1 MKQGDLA
8 KVGEQAIAAIERQE
22 RLDGLADRLQGLV
35 RGALAAAGP
44 AQRSVKNFLHGTW
57 LGHPLH
63 VVLTDV
69 PVGAW
74 TAALVMDLLDDGRRP
89 SRQATG
95 ADTAVAVGIAGAV
108 MAAAPGLAD
117 WHHTSGV
124 ARRSGLVH
132 GLLNTAALALY
143 TGSLL
148 MRRRGRRTAGR
159 GLSGLGY
166 VLVMASAYIG
176 GHLVYRL
183 RMGVDHST
191 DGAGPTEFVPVLRVD
206 ELAEGQPR
214 RVLVDGRPVVI
225 VRRGA
230 RVAALAE
237 VCSHLGGPLAEGRVD
252 GETITCP
259 WHGSRFSLDDGSVV
273 EGPATM
279 PQPLYE
285 ARVHQGRIEIRRATP
300 VPRAA

>member
-8 KVGEQAIAAIERQE
+8 KAGETAIAAIESQE
-22 RLDGLADRLQGLV
+22 RLDGLAEKLQSAV
-35 RGALAAAGP
+35 RRAFEAAGP
-44 AQRSVKNFLHGTW
+44 AQRTLKNLLHGTW

-63 VVLTDV
+63 VVITDI

-74 TAALVMDLLDDGRRP
+74 TAALVMDLLDDGSRR
-89 SRQATG
+89 SRHATG
-95 ADTAVAVGIAGAV
+95 ADAAVAVGIAGAV

-117 WHHTSGV
+117 WHHTSGA

-143 TGSLL
+143 TGSLP
-148 MRRRGRRTAGR
+148 MRRSGRRTGGKA
-159 GLSGLGY
+159 LSGLGY
-166 VLVMASAYIG
+166 AVVLAAAYIG

-183 RMGVDHST
+183 RVGVDHST
-191 DGAGPTEFVPVLRVD
+191 DGSGPAEFVPVMSVEQLPER
-206 ELAEGQPR
+206 QPR
-214 RVLVDGRPVVI
+214 RIQVDGRSVVI
-225 VRRGA
+225 VRRGT

-237 VCSHLGGPLAEGRVD
+237 VCSHLGGPLAEGRVE
-252 GETITCP
+252 GEAIVCP
-259 WHGSRFSLDDGSVV
+259 WHGSRFSLDNGSVI

-285 ARVHQGRIEIRRATP
+285 ARVHQGRIEIRRAAPTP
-300 VPRAA
+300 QAA

>member
-1 MKQGDLA
+1 MKHGDLA
-8 KVGEQAIAAIERQE
+8 RVGEQAIAAIERQE
-22 RLDGLADRLQGLV
+22 RLDGLAERLQGLV

-74 TAALVMDLLDDGRRP
+74 TAALVMDLLDDGRRQ
-89 SRQATG
+89 SRRAKG

-117 WHHTSGV
+117 WHHTSGA

-166 VLVMASAYIG
+166 VLVLASAYIG

-183 RMGVDHST
+183 RLGVDHSSG
-191 DGAGPTEFVPVLRVD
+191 GAGPAEFVPVLRLE

-214 RVLVDGRPVVI
+214 RVLVDGSPVVI

-273 EGPATM
+273 EGPATT